1 MNLNQINYY
10 EFVESYYKLPDSIKL
25 SYLLN
30 TRNKYLSG
38 ELRLNKITRHINFLD
53 FIDKELK
60 FLKDYPAPEIKFNSF
75 DLIPFEPFNN
85 LTTDTD
91 NEEKITPTVLRQQN
105 NKMSMKDNDKIVHE
119 FKEMPYERQI

>member
-85 LTTDTD
+85 
-91 NEEKITPTVLRQQN
+91 
-105 NKMSMKDNDKIVHE
+105 
-119 FKEMPYERQI
+119 